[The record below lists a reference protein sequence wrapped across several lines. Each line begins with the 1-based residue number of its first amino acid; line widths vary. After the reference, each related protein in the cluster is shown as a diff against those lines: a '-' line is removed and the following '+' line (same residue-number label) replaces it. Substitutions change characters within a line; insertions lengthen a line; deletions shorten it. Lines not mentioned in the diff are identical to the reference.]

1 MIKSYKEKHESNW
14 YELTIKKLSANI
26 EFNIGD
32 LLKENDDILY
42 FW

>member
-1 MIKSYKEKHESNW
+1 MIKSYKEKYESNW
-14 YELTIKKLSANI
+14 YEFTIKKFSSNI

-32 LLKENDDILY
+32 LLKENDDIFY

>member
-1 MIKSYKEKHESNW
+1 MIKSYKEKYESNW
-14 YELTIKKLSANI
+14 YELNIKKYSANI

-32 LLKENDDILY
+32 LLKENDSILY

>member
-1 MIKSYKEKHESNW
+1 MIKSYKEKYESNW
-14 YELTIKKLSANI
+14 YELKIKKYSANI

-32 LLKENDDILY
+32 LLKENDNILY